1 MKKKESF
8 LLSKNQNI
16 NYLTALLYD
25 PLKRVYMC
33 TFLPI
38 LYIVSAGSMA
48 LRAEYNTTIILFD
61 ICD

>member
-25 PLKRVYMC
+25 PLKRVY
-33 TFLPI
+33 
-38 LYIVSAGSMA
+38 VSLSTYFVYSLCWKNGTA
-48 LRAEYNTTIILFD
+48 
-61 ICD
+61 C